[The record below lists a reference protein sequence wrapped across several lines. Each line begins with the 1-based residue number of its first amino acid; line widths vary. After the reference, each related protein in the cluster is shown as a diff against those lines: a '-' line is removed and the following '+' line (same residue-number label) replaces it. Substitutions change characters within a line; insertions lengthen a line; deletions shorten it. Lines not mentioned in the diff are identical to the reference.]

1 MASVKNLFSRI
12 LGSRQ
17 GGTLLLAT
25 SYVILGSLLRLGLL
39 VASAAGVSWGVS
51 TLGAL
56 VVGFCFDLLMA
67 WFLTLPI
74 AGITLLGGITYR
86 SWCFVLGP
94 VLVSIL
100 CKLGVTV
107 YLVLALFGLSLAF
120 LFELFPALGRVVK
133 IGNGIPVST
142 PFWRRWALVPAWIF
156 GAFLFSFWKIAE
168 ILFWEEFG
176 VRFNFIAVDYLVYTQ
191 EVVKNVKESYN
202 LPLIMTIV
210 LALAG
215 GLFLLW
221 RRLGLVH
228 RWEEGAVADVS
239 PHWRSSACF
248 FAPLVAA
255 LTYAFFLG
263 QRDLRLADQAH
274 AGADERIVA
283 GLRHMGDPQ
292 PGWINSYDTELAKN
306 GEYAFLAAFWAN
318 QLEWKRFYPSRPDAV
333 AQLRKVLLAQ
343 GGEAVTTDQN
353 DITRRIAAPV
363 PPRRFNV
370 IQITVESLS
379 AEFLGCYGAPEYK
392 GKNLSPNL
400 DRIAH
405 ESLWFRHCYASG
417 TRTVR
422 GMEGL
427 TLSIPPI
434 PGQSVLRRAGCEN
447 LTTLGSVLKAQGY
460 DTAFIYGG
468 DGFFD
473 NMNYFFGANGYK
485 LIDLPRQEQD
495 GKKPTF
501 GNAWGACDEDAFR
514 WSLEAADKSFTA
526 GKPFHHFVMTTSNH
540 RPYTWPSG
548 RIDDKLI
555 GRDGG
560 VAYTDFA
567 IGAFLK
573 EAQTKPWFKDTVFV
587 IVADHCAS
595 VAGKREL
602 EIRKY
607 EIPLFIWSPGNIPA
621 RVVNP
626 MMSQI
631 DTAPTVLGLLNVS
644 YLSRFIGA
652 DVLRPGYRPRAFIS
666 NYQKVAVLHED
677 GLLTVLKPVRQA
689 AQYRADLATGA
700 LTPLVTPDAAATDE
714 AILHYQGADELFNHG
729 GLANPVR

>member
-1 MASVKNLFSRI
+1 VKNLFSRI

-17 GGTLLLAT
+17 GGTLLLAA
-25 SYVILGSLLRLGLL
+25 SYVILGTLLRLGLL
-39 VASAAGVSWGVS
+39 LASFSGVSWGWS
-51 TLGAL
+51 TFGAL
-56 VVGFCFDLLMA
+56 AVGLLFDLLMA
-67 WFLTLPI
+67 WFLTLPM
-74 AGITLLGGITYR
+74 GLL
-86 SWCFVLGP
+86 S
-94 VLVSIL
+94 SIWPSSGFSGRWL
-100 CKLGVTV
+100 KLP
-107 YLVLALFGLSLAF
+107 LRA
-120 LFELFPALGRVVK
+120 
-133 IGNGIPVST
+133 
-142 PFWRRWALVPAWIF
+142 AWIF

-191 EVVKNVKESYN
+191 EVVKNIRESYN
-202 LPLIMTIV
+202 LPLIIVMV
-210 LALAG
+210 LALAV

-221 RRLGLVH
+221 CRLGLVR
-228 RWEEGAVADVS
+228 RWEEGAADDGS
-239 PHWRSSACF
+239 ARWR
-248 FAPLVAA
+248 APAWLLGPLLLV

-274 AGADERIVA
+274 AGSVERIVA

-292 PGWINSYDTELAKN
+292 PGWVNSYDTELAKN
-306 GEYAFLAAFWAN
+306 GEYAFLSAFWAN

-333 AQLRKVLLAQ
+333 AQLRKTLLAQ
-343 GGEAVTTDQN
+343 GGDAVSADQN
-353 DITRRIAAPV
+353 DITRRITAPV
-363 PPRRFNV
+363 PVRRLNV

-392 GKNLSPNL
+392 DKHLTPNL
-400 DRIAH
+400 DRIAR

-427 TLSIPPI
+427 TLSMPPI

-473 NMNYFFGANGYK
+473 NMNYFFGANGYR
-485 LIDLPRQEQD
+485 LVDLPRQEAA
-495 GKKPTF
+495 GKKMTF
-501 GNAWGACDEDAFR
+501 GNAWGACDEDAFN
-514 WSLEAADKSFTA
+514 WSIEAADKAYAA

-540 RPYTWPSG
+540 RPYTWPAG

-573 EAQTKPWFKDTVFV
+573 NAGTKPWFKDTVFV

-621 RVVNP
+621 RQVEP

-631 DTAPTVLGLLNVS
+631 DTAPTVLGLLSVS

-652 DVLRPGYRPRAFIS
+652 DVLRPGYLPRAFIS
-666 NYQKVAVLHED
+666 NYQKIAVLHED
-677 GLLTVLKPVRQA
+677 GLLTVLKPVRQT
-689 AQYRADLATGA
+689 AQYQADLATGA
-700 LTPLVTPDAAATDE
+700 LTPLAKPDAAAADE

-729 GLANPVR
+729 GLANPLR

>member
-1 MASVKNLFSRI
+1 MKNLFSRI

-17 GGTLLLAT
+17 GGTLLLAA
-25 SYVILGSLLRLGLL
+25 SYVILGTLLRLGLL
-39 VASAAGVSWGVS
+39 QASFSGVSWGWS
-51 TLGAL
+51 TFGAL
-56 VVGFCFDLLMA
+56 AVGLLFDLLMA
-67 WFLTLPI
+67 WFLTLPM
-74 AGITLLGGITYR
+74 GLL
-86 SWCFVLGP
+86 S
-94 VLVSIL
+94 SIWPSSGFSGRWL
-100 CKLGVTV
+100 KLP
-107 YLVLALFGLSLAF
+107 LRA
-120 LFELFPALGRVVK
+120 
-133 IGNGIPVST
+133 
-142 PFWRRWALVPAWIF
+142 AWIF

-191 EVVKNVKESYN
+191 EVVKNIRESYN
-202 LPLIMTIV
+202 LPLIIVMV
-210 LALAG
+210 LALAV

-221 RRLGLVH
+221 CRLGLVR
-228 RWEEGAVADVS
+228 RWEEGAADDGS
-239 PHWRSSACF
+239 ARWR
-248 FAPLVAA
+248 APAWLLGPLLLV

-274 AGADERIVA
+274 AGSVERIVA

-292 PGWINSYDTELAKN
+292 PGWVNSYDTELAKN
-306 GEYAFLAAFWAN
+306 GEYAFLSAFWAN

-333 AQLRKVLLAQ
+333 AQLRKTLLAQ
-343 GGEAVTTDQN
+343 GGDAVSADQN
-353 DITRRIAAPV
+353 DITRRITAPV
-363 PPRRFNV
+363 PVRRLNV

-392 GKNLSPNL
+392 DKHLTPNL
-400 DRIAH
+400 DRIAR

-427 TLSIPPI
+427 TLSMPPI

-473 NMNYFFGANGYK
+473 NMNYFFGANGYR
-485 LIDLPRQEQD
+485 LVDLPRQEAA
-495 GKKPTF
+495 GKKMTF
-501 GNAWGACDEDAFR
+501 GNAWGACDEDAFN
-514 WSLEAADKSFTA
+514 WSIEAADKAYAA
-526 GKPFHHFVMTTSNH
+526 GRPFHHFVMTTSNH
-540 RPYTWPSG
+540 RPYTWPAG

-573 EAQTKPWFKDTVFV
+573 NAGTKPWFKDTVFI

-621 RVVNP
+621 RQVEP

-631 DTAPTVLGLLNVS
+631 DTAPTVLGLLSVS

-652 DVLRPGYRPRAFIS
+652 DVLRPGYLPRAFIS
-666 NYQKVAVLHED
+666 NYQKIAVLHED
-677 GLLTVLKPVRQA
+677 GLLTVLKPVRQT
-689 AQYRADLATGA
+689 AQYQADLATGA
-700 LTPLVTPDAAATDE
+700 LTPLAKPDAAAADE

-729 GLANPVR
+729 GLANPLR